1 METKKRPSDDSSDP
15 DAISSTNLASG
26 QSDIDKDVAAP
37 TPMDVD
43 TVKAEIAPRTATNSS
58 SPTGETNKRLKMTV
72 EGDTFGVELPSLNDV
87 PDPSKESIDVTRWAE
102 QLDDKDAQGSIGHG
116 IADDA
121 STLATF
127 PTNSTLEPEPTSA
140 ETVVESKEI
149 EKDTAQSNH
158 DVAKQDLA
166 SALMTAGAAPSAE
179 ELNDAILP
187 VASLSEPL
195 MTTLEI
201 LESENAVVSKPED
214 ASASTSHP
222 QSTPTTSENIPS
234 VESQDPASAKPSV
247 SEENQPGASA
257 PSDATVFEDASKKD
271 DSTTHDSEVTAEGQ
285 DTAPRNADDQPL
297 TKAENPIHEASSVLS
312 VSLQS
317 TSGSHDDRDVDMAS
331 PRPHVTVRAL
341 TSKNESASQGI
352 GQESKQD
359 DPRPLSK
366 EPDSEG
372 RSARQPMPES
382 GSYGL
387 QVRPPS
393 PQQKLPG
400 AITPVRTSP
409 AQSLPPLSSITPTQ
423 PPSDAPQGLSRPSR
437 SSMSVSALLVSNDDD
452 SEQEPDHGRRMSRSI
467 FEQFER
473 GGSQK
478 LSHSPTLTAPISSA
492 HASST
497 APQNAQSSGQA
508 PPSSISPHSG
518 SGASLHR
525 MLDTTEMPPLHL
537 NQSGYARSTAEPG
550 HSSTRSQDLS
560 RGAPSKDYPADEVME
575 SGGVSGYGAPRH
587 RLVSPVGVRPL
598 QDSINGSNGGP
609 ANNKLPG
616 VGSMTGLPA
625 HDTHHHSGPAFRNEA
640 THTPRQNSY
649 SSSQHSIMGHPTNA
663 NGHYPSAAHPTHSSG
678 IPPSAPT
685 PSPAT
690 IPSAISS
697 HHPKLIV
704 KNDPSLTTSDR
715 PELFLGYYRYEP
727 ALLLPNLEGRENC
740 LVEVRIASPY
750 LTYDNIK
757 VKRREL
763 WGTDIYTDDSDVVA
777 MLIHAGFFIPPMGIH
792 SSDQDLLQPDS
803 QQHNFAADPIK
814 HIYPSFDLAVTLR
827 VMPKL
832 VKYQGSIRNRIKSR
846 TWKTKHDGQG
856 LRIESVKKLCSG
868 EALNRGRGQS
878 KRRMK
883 EYNQERLRVLSNIHD
898 ETTESLQN
906 ERAMRTATFEFTH
919 QGDPCFK
926 YSPELVMDRH
936 DGLSRKWTSWRLK
949 KEVLILEN
957 DEERYEISLQH
968 QAGTDARR
976 FDQYRFAVI
985 SPRTSL
991 SSWSKNTYP
1000 LNSEELTEVLYE
1012 DLDWQDFE
1020 WVERGVVVQPSQRTK
1035 RRTTRSGSG
1044 SLMDGIVAAD
1054 KDLKHATTATKT
1066 TSSPP
1071 TTTEPMAM
1079 DVEDG
1084 AAGKGASQDAV
1095 LRSKPGAE
1103 AHEALET
1110 HQDGVFCVVSRLSW
1124 RPRSEQRAARPTS
1137 TNTGTGLN
1145 VESKTTAKTADKPQS
1160 VESSS
1165 QHGPKGST
1173 PAPISST
1180 SGGAKSSQE
1189 QVEASAGAGSI
1200 LAEKPNDDVP
1210 AQGNA
1215 ANGQR
1220 DSLEEEAVPA
1230 ATKESAP
1237 ESESPVASRP
1247 PVLSPVQPSDPSK
1260 PAPLTAAEN
1269 AMDVDTK
1276 VSPVAPTPPG
1286 QPQPPQQQET
1296 DPANLPAAD
1305 GAPSTSESSRVEPE
1319 EGELEEGEIA
1329 SD

>member
-1 METKKRPSDDSSDP
+1 METKKRPSDDSSGP

-26 QSDIDKDVAAP
+26 QSNIDKDVAGP

-43 TVKAEIAPRTATNSS
+43 TAKAEIAPTTATNSS

-72 EGDTFGVELPSLNDV
+72 EGDTFGAELPSLNDI
-87 PDPSKESIDVTRWAE
+87 PDPSKESIEATQWAE
-102 QLDDKDAQGSIGHG
+102 QLDDKDTQAHG

-127 PTNSTLEPEPTSA
+127 PTNSTLEPEPTNA
-140 ETVVESKEI
+140 ETVVESKEA
-149 EKDTAQSNH
+149 EKDTAQFNH
-158 DVAKQDLA
+158 DDVAKQDLA
-166 SALMTAGAAPSAE
+166 STLMTAGAAPSAE

-201 LESENAVVSKPED
+201 LESENMVVSKPED
-214 ASASTSHP
+214 ASASTSHL
-222 QSTPTTSENIPS
+222 QSTPITSENIPS
-234 VESQDPASAKPSV
+234 AESQDPASAKPDV
-247 SEENQPGASA
+247 SEENQPRVLA
-257 PSDATVFEDASKKD
+257 PPDATTSEDASQKD
-271 DSTTHDSEVTAEGQ
+271 DPTNHDPEVAAEGQ
-285 DTAPRNADDQPL
+285 DTAPRNVNDQPS
-297 TKAENPIHEASSVLS
+297 TKAENPVHETSGVLP

-317 TSGSHDDRDVDMAS
+317 TSDVDMTS
-331 PRPHVTVRAL
+331 PRPHDTPI
-341 TSKNESASQGI
+341 SKNESASQGA

-359 DPRPLSK
+359 ASRPLSK

-372 RSARQPMPES
+372 RSARQPMLES

-400 AITPVRTSP
+400 VVTPARTSP
-409 AQSLPPLSSITPTQ
+409 TQSLPPLSSIAPTQ

-437 SSMSVSALLVSNDDD
+437 SSMSVSALLVSNDED

-467 FEQFER
+467 FEQFEL
-473 GGSQK
+473 GSSQK
-478 LSHSPTLTAPISSA
+478 PSHSPTLTAPISST

-537 NQSGYARSTAEPG
+537 NQSSYTRSTAEPG
-550 HSSTRSQDLS
+550 HTSTRSQDLS

-587 RLVSPVGVRPL
+587 RLVSPVSVRPL
-598 QDSINGSNGGP
+598 QDSINGSSGGGP

-616 VGSMTGLPA
+616 VGSMTGLP
-625 HDTHHHSGPAFRNEA
+625 
-640 THTPRQNSY
+640 
-649 SSSQHSIMGHPTNA
+649 
-663 NGHYPSAAHPTHSSG
+663 
-678 IPPSAPT
+678 
-685 PSPAT
+685 
-690 IPSAISS
+690 
-697 HHPKLIV
+697 LIV
-704 KNDPSLTTSDR
+704 NNDPSLTASDR

-727 ALLLPNLEGRENC
+727 ALLLPSLEGRENS

-792 SSDQDLLQPDS
+792 SSDQDLIQPDS

-814 HIYPSFDLAVTLR
+814 HIFPSFDLAVTLR

-846 TWKTKHDGQG
+846 TWKTRHDGQG

-1000 LNSEELTEVLYE
+1000 LNPEELTEVLYE

-1020 WVERGVVVQPSQRTK
+1020 WVERGVVVQPSQRMK
-1035 RRTTRSGSG
+1035 RRATRSGSG
-1044 SLMDGIVAAD
+1044 SLMDGIVAVD

-1084 AAGKGASQDAV
+1084 AGKNASQDAV
-1095 LRSKPGAE
+1095 PRSKPGAE

-1124 RPRSEQRAARPTS
+1124 RPRSEQRAARSTS
-1137 TNTGTGLN
+1137 ISTSTGTGLN
-1145 VESKTTAKTADKPQS
+1145 VESKTTKTADKPQS

-1165 QHGPKGST
+1165 QHGPKGLT
-1173 PAPISST
+1173 LAPVSGT
-1180 SGGAKSSQE
+1180 SGGSKSSQE
-1189 QVEASAGAGSI
+1189 QVGTSAGAGSI

-1220 DSLEEEAVPA
+1220 GSLEEEATPA
-1230 ATKESAP
+1230 ATKGSAL
-1237 ESESPVASRP
+1237 ESESSVVSRP

-1260 PAPLTAAEN
+1260 PAPLTAVEN

-1276 VSPVAPTPPG
+1276 VSPIVPTPSG

-1296 DPANLPAAD
+1296 DPASLPAIG